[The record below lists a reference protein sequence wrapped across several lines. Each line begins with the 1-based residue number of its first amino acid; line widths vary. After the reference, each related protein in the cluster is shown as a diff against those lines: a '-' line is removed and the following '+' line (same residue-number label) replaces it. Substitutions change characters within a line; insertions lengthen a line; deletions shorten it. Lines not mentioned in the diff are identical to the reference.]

1 LISPDGKLDAS
12 VLSPLNELAK
22 ELAQ

>member
-1 LISPDGKLDAS
+1 LITPDGKLDAS
-12 VLSPLNELAK
+12 VLSPLTELAK